1 MNDMME
7 TCFSSSGSCCSR
19 LRKQGCNAS
28 RITTGNTSRCLM
40 VLLFLS
46 AFIGG
51 MGAAPAQ
58 QDESI
63 ATDVSV
69 LCSECP
75 AGTGVARL
83 CTIKGQ
89 GANPF
94 AAAQNVTEDQDEEEE
109 EEEEEMA
116 TKCEPCVNGAT
127 FSDSASR
134 HSPCRAC
141 RTCPAHSRVKR
152 ECNATHDTECECDR
166 DHYQEI
172 SYQQQQQTVVTN
184 DLVDQGVDESSGV
197 APTTTTPH
205 ARHRHGASIHQLQ
218 PQQQQ
223 QQPSEQQPVMSCK
236 SCDLCPHG
244 YGAARACSS
253 THNTICRKCPTSTY
267 SSVLSATHGCSVCT
281 VCRDDQV
288 TLNEC
293 TPIQDTVCADKDMG
307 HPSRRVITKPLDPV
321 VHQQEEEYNN
331 EGIISVY
338 CAILGAIV
346 LGLLIYVVMKQ
357 WRLRKAANKLA
368 HFHDPA
374 RGHHGSSATVP
385 LNGTAGGHH
394 HHQHANNEFCGGS
407 KSPTGGHKFECE
419 ISPSSSSRRL
429 QQPALHGQGGS
440 EGGSRGSR
448 GSDSEFNAG
457 IAAPGSDG
465 YGRDLKPITQDTRLR
480 EICTAK
486 RREMEAMLN
495 ARRDHHDWKALARD
509 LGYTS
514 TRIASFEQRAIEKQT
529 GPTRHLFGDWAKR
542 EDSTVENLVSSLCNI
557 GRHDVT
563 LLLMP
568 PFNQE
573 NHQLTTT
580 NNTTSSSH
588 PSRPAHTTSS
598 LPRTTATTA
607 RCYKPISVV

>member
-1 MNDMME
+1 
-7 TCFSSSGSCCSR
+7 
-19 LRKQGCNAS
+19 
-28 RITTGNTSRCLM
+28 
-40 VLLFLS
+40 
-46 AFIGG
+46 

-58 QDESI
+58 QDESM

-94 AAAQNVTEDQDEEEE
+94 AAAQNVTEDQDEEED

-172 SYQQQQQTVVTN
+172 SYQQQQQQQTVVTN
-184 DLVDQGVDESSGV
+184 ELVDQGVDESSGV
-197 APTTTTPH
+197 APTTTTTPH

-218 PQQQQ
+218 LQLQQQQ
-223 QQPSEQQPVMSCK
+223 QQPSEQQQPVMSCK

-293 TPIQDTVCADKDMG
+293 TPIQDTVCAGRK
-307 HPSRRVITKPLDPV
+307 TKP
-321 VHQQEEEYNN
+321 
-331 EGIISVY
+331 
-338 CAILGAIV
+338 
-346 LGLLIYVVMKQ
+346 
-357 WRLRKAANKLA
+357 
-368 HFHDPA
+368 
-374 RGHHGSSATVP
+374 
-385 LNGTAGGHH
+385 
-394 HHQHANNEFCGGS
+394 
-407 KSPTGGHKFECE
+407 KS
-419 ISPSSSSRRL
+419 I
-429 QQPALHGQGGS
+429 
-440 EGGSRGSR
+440 
-448 GSDSEFNAG
+448 
-457 IAAPGSDG
+457 
-465 YGRDLKPITQDTRLR
+465 
-480 EICTAK
+480 
-486 RREMEAMLN
+486 
-495 ARRDHHDWKALARD
+495 
-509 LGYTS
+509 
-514 TRIASFEQRAIEKQT
+514 
-529 GPTRHLFGDWAKR
+529 PTR
-542 EDSTVENLVSSLCNI
+542 
-557 GRHDVT
+557 
-563 LLLMP
+563 P
-568 PFNQE
+568 
-573 NHQLTTT
+573 
-580 NNTTSSSH
+580 
-588 PSRPAHTTSS
+588 
-598 LPRTTATTA
+598 
-607 RCYKPISVV
+607 